1 MFHYYC
7 CSIKSKKKEPLK
19 VEEKKETEENNLNGN
34 KQDKVCKENDE
45 PQEMKIQQSGFSD
58 VQSKPVDSDVK
69 DEQNISKP
77 EDSEDNVST
86 FLLEKTTTVTVD
98 TDKTD
103 HVKKTSDS
111 AASAQM
117 LEESD
122 KSTFLSSKHETIPF
136 LDEAPPAPPLI
147 SGDHELPNTT
157 ATSQLGLLGS
167 PPTQMGLL
175 PTPTFDG
182 QPWTGLRNL
191 AGVVSGNI
199 PKSSQ
204 GLLPT
209 PGTLQKLY
217 SGEKNID
224 KVKKGK
230 FEPFVT
236 RKEEGRNNFNL
247 VVSPIDMEMSSPE
260 GDIIDRLNEEFWK
273 QQQQQNQSS
282 VKKTK
287 QEKPKEKVVEPVI
300 NKQSLFEEPYEPESG
315 LIITEEYDEDLNS
328 ITDPKERRRRQKEQQ
343 KEKTKVQVRLRDLSC
358 VILNLLYDEM
368 IDWSSPS
375 VLRKYVS

>member
-1 MFHYYC
+1 MFYYYC
-7 CSIKSKKKEPLK
+7 CSIKSKRNEPLK
-19 VEEKKETEENNLNGN
+19 GEEKKEIKEKNLNGS
-34 KQDKVCKENDE
+34 KQDKVCKEGDV
-45 PQEMKIQQSGFSD
+45 PQELEIQQSDFSD
-58 VQSKPVDSDVK
+58 MQSKPMDK
-69 DEQNISKP
+69 DNI
-77 EDSEDNVST
+77 ST

-98 TDKTD
+98 TNKTD
-103 HVKKTSDS
+103 HVKKINDS
-111 AASAQM
+111 SASAQM

-122 KSTFLSSKHETIPF
+122 KSTFLPSKLETIPF
-136 LDEAPPAPPLI
+136 LDEVPPAPPPI
-147 SGDHELPNTT
+147 SGDPELPNTT
-157 ATSQLGLLGS
+157 AASQLGLLGF

-175 PTPTFDG
+175 PTPTFNG

-191 AGVVSGNI
+191 TSVISGNI

-217 SGEKNID
+217 SGEKD
-224 KVKKGK
+224 QVKTSK

-236 RKEEGRNNFNL
+236 RKEEGRNNFKL

-273 QQQQQNQSS
+273 QQQQNQST

-287 QEKPKEKVVEPVI
+287 QEKPKEKFVEPAI

-343 KEKTKVQVRLRDLSC
+343 KEKTKVQVR
-358 VILNLLYDEM
+358 
-368 IDWSSPS
+368 
-375 VLRKYVS
+375 

>member
-1 MFHYYC
+1 M
-7 CSIKSKKKEPLK
+7 
-19 VEEKKETEENNLNGN
+19 NGN
-34 KQDKVCKENDE
+34 KQDTVCKENDL
-45 PQEMKIQQSGFSD
+45 PQEMETQQSGFSD
-58 VQSKPVDSDVK
+58 MQSKPSESAVHDKVYQKS
-69 DEQNISKP
+69 ISKT
-77 EDSEDNVST
+77 EDSKDNIST

-98 TDKTD
+98 TNKTD
-103 HVKKTSDS
+103 NVKKTDDS
-111 AASAQM
+111 AASAQT

-122 KSTFLSSKHETIPF
+122 KSTFLSSKLETIPF
-136 LDEAPPAPPLI
+136 LDEAPPAPPSV
-147 SGDHELPNTT
+147 SGDRERPNTT
-157 ATSQLGLLGS
+157 AASQLGLLGS

-182 QPWTGLRNL
+182 RPWSAGLRNL
-191 AGVVSGNI
+191 AAFTSGVIS
-199 PKSSQ
+199 KSSQ

-217 SGEKNID
+217 SGEKDIHFD

-236 RKEEGRNNFNL
+236 RKEEVKSNFNL
-247 VVSPIDMEMSSPE
+247 IVSPMDMEMSSPE

-273 QQQQQNQSS
+273 QQQQNQGS

-287 QEKPKEKVVEPVI
+287 QEKPKEKFEEPVI

-315 LIITEEYDEDLNS
+315 LIITEEFEEELNN

-343 KEKTKVQVRLRDLSC
+343 KEKTKVQVRFT
-358 VILNLLYDEM
+358 N
-368 IDWSSPS
+368 
-375 VLRKYVS
+375 

>member
-1 MFHYYC
+1 M
-7 CSIKSKKKEPLK
+7 
-19 VEEKKETEENNLNGN
+19 ET
-34 KQDKVCKENDE
+34 
-45 PQEMKIQQSGFSD
+45 QQSGFSGM
-58 VQSKPVDSDVK
+58 Q
-69 DEQNISKP
+69 SKP
-77 EDSEDNVST
+77 EDSVVKDKPNISKPADSKDNNSV
-86 FLLEKTTTVTVD
+86 LVHNIVEKTMSAD
-98 TDKTD
+98 TNKTD
-103 HVKKTSDS
+103 HVQMTNDS
-111 AASAQM
+111 AASAQT

-122 KSTFLSSKHETIPF
+122 KLTFLSSKLETIPF
-136 LDEAPPAPPLI
+136 LDEAPPAPLPV
-147 SGDHELPNTT
+147 SGDREHPNTT

-182 QPWTGLRNL
+182 RPWTGFRNL
-191 AGVVSGNI
+191 AAVTSGNI
-199 PKSSQ
+199 PKGSQ

-217 SGEKNID
+217 SGKKDIE

-247 VVSPIDMEMSSPE
+247 VVSPMDMEMSSPE

-273 QQQQQNQSS
+273 QQQQNQSS

-287 QEKPKEKVVEPVI
+287 QEKPKEMFVEPVI

-315 LIITEEYDEDLNS
+315 LIITEDYDEDLTN

-343 KEKTKVQVRLRDLSC
+343 KEKTKVQVRLIKQL
-358 VILNLLYDEM
+358 ILNLFFDEM
-368 IDWSSPS
+368 TDENFSII
-375 VLRKYVS
+375 